1 MDSMQ
6 SSDAKTHDLEIATAM
21 TAAPKDDSAILSSIE
36 AKASSMLQASEE
48 QALLLSRLSALLDD
62 RLGLEDALSDAVRL
76 TVEISEKLNAAL
88 EAASQLTEEHERDRA
103 ELIAQHLEA
112 AAGHERAFE
121 LARESV
127 ETLEVELNRTKRK
140 YRAAQWDAERER
152 KAHQSTQ
159 AALAAAEERVR
170 NFEESAVLRA
180 SVSLAASMQ
189 KFWSFT
195 RLSRTSRRRRR
206 KEQLQ
211 TIVQSGLFDHQWYLA
226 TYPDVAAA
234 GADPLLHFFDLGW
247 REGRDPGP
255 HFATSAYLKANADVA
270 RSGINPLIHF
280 VEFGRSEG
288 REIRAHRA
296 SSEPAQAIKFD
307 FSDPAPVYQGELA
320 EQTPVLWRRSY
331 RLLPDDPRLLSIGT
345 TNIGYVEDETQREQV
360 ERAFSRLANLSGS
373 QVQVRRGSNPDLDIG
388 SARLLDAWY
397 INHLQLRM
405 RWHEEG
411 GPFVVRAFQHNFLE
425 AGHLKLVGE
434 GLISSE
440 LDFIDLTLCS
450 PYFPLLFVFA
460 EPMGRLRGTRLMAF
474 PSLCRG
480 GLHYPELVSSC
491 TDSPDPLEAGLAD
504 AARLEEV
511 RNSRNR
517 LVQSIQLDLSGTDGT
532 SPMFQPDFRTWL
544 ERVMQVRVCEHGDGG
559 NRQAGTSLILACDM
573 VPTIRILTERK
584 GKSEGSDLSV
594 FIPLLIAGTEPSQP
608 AMLVEMP
615 PNAPHVLASHVDG
628 FPAAWPRLS
637 ANRPLKLPGG
647 LDPAAIRLPRSR
659 ELGDAELAV
668 PVASGDLA
676 VPDEISP
683 VTWMIVPQDWKPEE
697 LVQSLHALAL
707 QAGAETHSIGF
718 IGNPDTNL
726 SSAAKDLFAGRVNT
740 FRDASRLAKDAGTPL
755 IGHIGPG
762 VILHDTRSAAILIQ
776 LLSDPAISSATCP
789 LVAAEKRG
797 KGWQISVVDAGSL
810 PVRSQMSGPQVEQRV
825 NWQILWRSTFPVSRP
840 PRDFWI
846 ARSASVQDWL
856 KPRPP
861 SPLKRGMHICTSL
874 IAASYLGARSE
885 DATEIRVPGATEESA
900 LTAKVLFG

>member
-1 MDSMQ
+1 
-6 SSDAKTHDLEIATAM
+6 M
-21 TAAPKDDSAILSSIE
+21 TAAPKDDSAILSCIE
-36 AKASSMLQASEE
+36 AKVSSMLQAGEE
-48 QALLLSRLSALLDD
+48 QTLLLSRLSALLDD
-62 RLGLEDALSDAVRL
+62 RLGLENALSDAVRL

-88 EAASQLTEEHERDRA
+88 ETASQLTEEHERDRA

-112 AAGHERAFE
+112 AAGRERAFE

-127 ETLEVELNRTKRK
+127 ETLEAELNRTKRK

-159 AALAAAEERVR
+159 AALAAAEEKVR

-180 SVSLAASMQ
+180 SVSLAASME
-189 KFWSFT
+189 KVWSFT
-195 RLSRTSRRRRR
+195 RLSGTSRRRRR
-206 KEQLQ
+206 KEQMQ
-211 TIVQSGLFDHQWYLA
+211 TIVQSGLFDSQWYLA

-234 GADPLLHFFDLGW
+234 GADPLSHFFDLGW
-247 REGRDPGP
+247 REGRDPSS

-270 RSGINPLIHF
+270 RSGINPLIHY

-296 SSEPAQAIKFD
+296 SAETPQAIKFD
-307 FSDPAPVYQGELA
+307 FPDPAPVYEGTRA
-320 EQTPVLWRRSY
+320 EQAPVLWVQSY
-331 RLLPDDPRLLSIGT
+331 RLLPDDPRLLSIGAA
-345 TNIGYVEDETQREQV
+345 NIGYVEDQSHREQI
-360 ERAFSRLANLSGS
+360 ERAFDRLASLSGA
-373 QVQVRRGSNPDLDIG
+373 QQHIRRGSNRDLDMG
-388 SARLLDAWY
+388 WARLLDAWY

-405 RWHEEG
+405 RWNVEG
-411 GPFVVRAFQHNFLE
+411 GPFVVRAFQHDFLA
-425 AGHLKLVGE
+425 AGQLKLVGE
-434 GLISSE
+434 RLISSE
-440 LDFIDLTLCS
+440 LDFIDLTLCN

-460 EPMGRLRGTRLMAF
+460 EPMGRLQGTRLMAF

-504 AARLEEV
+504 AARLQEV

-517 LVQSIQLDLSGTDGT
+517 LVQSIQLDLSGADGT
-532 SPMFQPDFRTWL
+532 SPLFQPDFRAWL
-544 ERVMQVRVCEHGDGG
+544 ERVMQVRVCELGAGG
-559 NRQAGTSLILACDM
+559 NKQTGPSLILASDM

-584 GKSEGSDLSV
+584 GKSESSDLSI

-615 PNAPHVLASHVDG
+615 PNAPDVLASHIDG

-637 ANRPLKLPGG
+637 ANRPLKLPGA
-647 LDPAAIRLPRSR
+647 LDPTAIRLPRAR
-659 ELGDAELAV
+659 DLGDAELAV

-676 VPDEISP
+676 IPDEISP
-683 VTWMIVPQDWKPEE
+683 VTWMIVPEDWKPGE

-707 QAGAETHSIGF
+707 QAGAETHSIAFVGD
-718 IGNPDTNL
+718 PDTDV
-726 SSAAKDLFAGRVNT
+726 SSAAKNLFSGRVNT
-740 FRDASRLAKDAGTPL
+740 YRDASRLAKDAETPL

-762 VILHDTRSAAILIQ
+762 VILHDTRSAAILTQ

-789 LVAAEKRG
+789 LVAAERRG
-797 KGWQISVVDAGSL
+797 KGWQISVVDAGSV

-825 NWQILWRSTFPVSRP
+825 NWQVLWRSTFPVSRP

-861 SPLKRGMHICTSL
+861 SPLKRGMHICNSAIT
-874 IAASYLGARSE
+874 ASYLGARSE
-885 DATEIRVPGATEESA
+885 DATEIRVPGAMEDSV